1 MDPNT
6 PPPAYSPVPPAPP
19 VSYSPAPQ
27 APQGEIVGKRP
38 HAAASAAVGI
48 TLVLT
53 ICLPFVGLIVA
64 PIVGIVLGAMGLK
77 SDRKGLAV
85 TGIVLSALL
94 LVGILIFAIL
104 YGALIFGTLSE
115 LSEYSTYGY

>member
-19 VSYSPAPQ
+19 MSYTPVAPV
-27 APQGEIVGKRP
+27 PQGDMAGKRP

-53 ICLPFVGLIVA
+53 ICLPFIGIIVA

-85 TGIVLSALL
+85 TGIVLSSLL
-94 LVGILIFAIL
+94 LLGILIFAVL
-104 YGALIFGTLSE
+104 YGAVIFGALSE
-115 LSEYSTYGY
+115 LGEYSTYGY